1 MIVCWTAFT
10 LNAPLFIALEAN
22 MHQEVV
28 AAAIFLGLIVSVP
41 VMILFAPLSRQ
52 GAEQIILQGFV
63 AVQVHTIVASVVC
76 SIVCQAIQLQRVC
89 ETNLHHRLE
98 ELCLK

>member
-1 MIVCWTAFT
+1 
-10 LNAPLFIALEAN
+10 

-41 VMILFAPLSRQ
+41 VMLLFASLFRQ

-63 AVQVHTIVASVVC
+63 AVQVHTSVASVVC
-76 SIVCQAIQLQRVC
+76 SIVVLGFLCSSICLARCFQVMDSPFSCWSNFGARSCRVRS
-89 ETNLHHRLE
+89 TTHRHHYW
-98 ELCLK
+98 